1 MCALRITM
9 FGKFSVWIDDQP
21 LNGINASKV
30 QELFCYLLMN
40 RQRPHLREALA
51 AMLWG
56 DSTTTQSKKY
66 LRQALWQ
73 LQTILDEHAS
83 GTPDE
88 LLLVDPNWIAWN
100 DSADVW
106 LDVAVFERAFAAVR
120 GVPGE
125 KLSAQQASEVQAA
138 VALYQGDLLEGCYH
152 DWFLYERERLQN
164 MYLTMLDKLLAYHMQ
179 QGDYESGIECG
190 GQILRYDRAREC
202 THQQLMVLYARAGR
216 RTSALRQYERCAEAL
231 DEELGVQPS
240 QLTGAIYQEIRA
252 DAIPTMPDA
261 LAGPPPST
269 LPGVLSDVLS
279 RLEHLWLALGDLQR
293 QVEQEIRS
301 ADQR

>member
-9 FGKFSVWIDDQP
+9 FGKFSVWIDTQP

-30 QELFCYLLMN
+30 QELFCYLLLN

-51 AMLWG
+51 GMLWG
-56 DSTTTQSKKY
+56 DSTTAQSKKY

-83 GTPDE
+83 ATPDE
-88 LLLVDPNWIAWN
+88 LLLIDPNWIAWN

-125 KLSAQQASEVQAA
+125 KLNAEQASEVQAV

-164 MYLTMLDKLLAYHMQ
+164 MYLTMLDKLLVYHMQ
-179 QGDYESGIECG
+179 QGDYEAGIECG

-216 RTSALRQYERCAEAL
+216 RTSALRQYQRCADAL

-240 QLTGAIYQEIRA
+240 QLTEAIYQEIRT
-252 DAIPTMPDA
+252 DAIPNVPDA
-261 LAGPPPST
+261 MTGQPSST
-269 LPGVLSDVLS
+269 LPGVLTDVLS
-279 RLEHLWLALGDLQR
+279 RLEHLWIALSDLQHR
-293 QVEQEIRS
+293 VEQEIRS
-301 ADQR
+301 ANQR